1 MSIDKS
7 LKQHYE
13 MQGGVKNYLGKQKMV
28 KAPKKWKSAP
38 GHPKTE
44 LAYITEAEKDALIK
58 MNLHGSMNGKAHKG
72 PSGVIS
78 LNGWGDASHGLGG
91 SGNTGT
97 GGDSNGRSQALANQ
111 AKEAKAKST
120 PSFDYESEAW
130 GTKDTIADLTSKN
143 PHVDTGKEEDPYEIV
158 MGVKV
163 PLSMRGRKG
172 IDPREDPDLWSGLTP
187 EHEKVMNKPE
197 SKWTIEDKLEIEKW
211 EKAQD
216 WGKIQELIDKGYSSE
231 EIQDA
236 LEKGLLS
243 KTDPQSLKTNLP
255 NLRNWVP
262 ETGLEKSL
270 INSLMPTMT
279 KEGIKGGI
287 KDQLGKAAFN
297 LGAKKLG
304 LGSLLSVVNPAL
316 MLASFIPGLKGK
328 APTSAYD
335 LAKTL
340 TSNIQTK
347 DLKTQW
353 NEKSDWSKVKPSKNP
368 DERGDGLTQK
378 VASDKDVISEGIKK
392 YTLTN
397 DQRKEAIKR
406 RGIVQNILNQGSYQG
421 NELTNQQ
428 RNQLTNYI
436 SQIDQYLVPVE
447 MAAYGGRIDKPLTGR
462 SRDI

>member
-13 MQGGVKNYLGKQKMV
+13 TQAGVKNYLGKQKMV
-28 KAPKKWKSAP
+28 KAPKYWLSKP
-38 GHPKTE
+38 GHVKAK
-44 LAYITEAEKDALIK
+44 LAYITDEEEQILIDKNLYGSLRGRPNKGPAGLPSLQGGDFGAGGGGGSSGGGGGEGRPHGGWSAPAPTVTQTAAMEDIGARDTIAGLTPGPSPHGDREANIKEQAKLNIQQMIAKQQEEKFGPLADPTKFGEIAEKDLR
-58 MNLHGSMNGKAHKG
+58 
-72 PSGVIS
+72 
-78 LNGWGDASHGLGG
+78 
-91 SGNTGT
+91 T
-97 GGDSNGRSQALANQ
+97 Q
-111 AKEAKAKST
+111 KE
-120 PSFDYESEAW
+120 
-130 GTKDTIADLTSKN
+130 KD
-143 PHVDTGKEEDPYEIV
+143 ED
-158 MGVKV
+158 
-163 PLSMRGRKG
+163 
-172 IDPREDPDLWSGLTP
+172 
-187 EHEKVMNKPE
+187 
-197 SKWTIEDKLEIEKW
+197 W
-211 EKAQD
+211 ERAQD
-216 WGKIQELIDKGYSSE
+216 WGKIQDLSKKGYGFE

-262 ETGLEKSL
+262 KTGLEKSL

-279 KEGIKGGI
+279 KGGI

-316 MLASFIPGLKGK
+316 FFASFIPGLKGK
-328 APTSAYD
+328 APKSAYD
-335 LAKTL
+335 LAKNL
-340 TSNIQTK
+340 TANIQTK
-347 DLKTQW
+347 GLKTQW
-353 NEKSDWSKVKPSKNP
+353 NEKSDWSKVKPSKDP
-368 DERGDGLTQK
+368 DERGDGLAQK
-378 VASDKDVISEGIKK
+378 VASGKDVISEGIKK
-392 YTLTN
+392 FTLTE
-397 DQRKEAIKR
+397 DQRKEAMKR